1 MDAILLGQ
9 VRHKVVGEG
18 VLEWVEEERL
28 REELGGSVGVL
39 RMMLRGYLVAGAKSF
54 THMITALER
63 YCATLQ
69 ALLQETG
76 QEARLILL
84 ALSQHPPTDR
94 GRLLLGFAPMRMPA
108 LCLFPLH
115 HSWIVVHLRGHQCAW
130 CAWRARLDPQTG
142 VPALLRQEERLQTHL
157 LLSLLLPQQG
167 RHRC

>member
-1 MDAILLGQ
+1 MQ

-76 QEARLILL
+76 HEARPHPP
-84 ALSQHPPTDR
+84 ASLSTPPTDKA
-94 GRLLLGFAPMRMPA
+94 RLLSRFAHVRTA
-108 LCLFPLH
+108 
-115 HSWIVVHLRGHQCAW
+115 HSQFAST
-130 CAWRARLDPQTG
+130 ASFLDCG
-142 VPALLRQEERLQTHL
+142 ASKR
-157 LLSLLLPQQG
+157 
-167 RHRC
+167 